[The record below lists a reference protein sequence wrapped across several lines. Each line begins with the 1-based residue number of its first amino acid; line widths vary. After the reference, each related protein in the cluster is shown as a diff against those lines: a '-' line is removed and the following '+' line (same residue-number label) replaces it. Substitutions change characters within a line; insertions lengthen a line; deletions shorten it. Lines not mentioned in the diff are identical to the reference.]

1 MDTWVE
7 RFMTQVETVFVSELV
22 GGGWI
27 ALFWRMAKAKVVKR
41 FSFDVAAVNP
51 EFPRTKNFL

>member
-1 MDTWVE
+1 MA
-7 RFMTQVETVFVSELV
+7 QVETVLVPELV

-41 FSFDVAAVNP
+41 FSFEGAAVNP
-51 EFPRTKNFL
+51 EFSRTENFL